1 MQRQQI
7 AIVCFVF
14 KLRLRDHLSPLTEAA
29 TILLTED
36 LYKMTKFRL
45 MYKILHLSQY
55 RNSEERDSERLRIH
69 KIILKGRK
77 GILLLLTQRCCNW
90 ALSSS

>member
-1 MQRQQI
+1 MQRLQI

-14 KLRLRDHLSPLTEAA
+14 KLRLRDLLSPLTEAA
-29 TILLTED
+29 TILLAED

-45 MYKILHLSQY
+45 MYKTLHLSQS
-55 RNSEERDSERLRIH
+55 RNSEGRDGERLHIH

-77 GILLLLTQRCCNW
+77 GILLLLNQRCCNW
-90 ALSSS
+90 ALFSS